1 MIVVNSYDID
11 GVIIMGEDNEGLR
24 PGPNDVIITG
34 RSYTQKEETLSILR
48 GRGINNF
55 VFFNPLPR
63 THFDYSRTTSGRHK
77 AKVLTSLYDCGTIV
91 ARHFEDDPIQI
102 EMIKNYGPSTVDVI
116 QIGNYNEL

>member
-55 VFFNPLPR
+55 VFFKFINIITRFNKL
-63 THFDYSRTTSGRHK
+63 
-77 AKVLTSLYDCGTIV
+77 L
-91 ARHFEDDPIQI
+91 
-102 EMIKNYGPSTVDVI
+102 
-116 QIGNYNEL
+116 